1 MPFIIKTNLVDV
13 NKAEW
18 NLTGDVFTISGMIRN
33 EENKCGVS
41 FYTSKGDFI
50 KVFFFLIIYN
60 DLLYYSNKEKY
71 QT

>member
-50 KVFFFLIIYN
+50 KVFFFNYL
-60 DLLYYSNKEKY
+60 
-71 QT
+71 Q

>member
-50 KVFFFLIIYN
+50 KVFFF
-60 DLLYYSNKEKY
+60 
-71 QT
+71 